1 VRWGSSCGPRTLF
14 VSDLDFTLLR
24 SDATLSA
31 RTTDVVNQL
40 VAAGHRFTVATA
52 RSFTSTARVTA
63 GLRLS
68 LPLITYGG
76 AVLAD
81 PHDGTALAV
90 RAFHPDSIAA
100 IVSLTAAHASL
111 EPLLF
116 ALLDGHDRVCWRA
129 PHANGYI
136 QSFAADRPDD
146 PRLLPLPDWSALDD
160 AAVFYVT
167 LIGAEQEVLE
177 LHRQLA
183 PWLPDCFIT
192 VGPDGYRPTQWWSK
206 SPPGRR
212 PKRPLPV
219 ACSGSWVPTRSSPL
233 VTTSTTF
240 RCSRSPTMAAPSP
253 TPCRSWSPSPAKSS
267 PATTTT
273 ASPGGSIATF
283 WPSRLCRRANGQ
295 R

>member
-68 LPLITYGG
+68 LPFITYGG

-81 PHDGTALAV
+81 PHDGTAFAV
-90 RAFHPDSIAA
+90 RAVHPDSIAA

-192 VGPDGYRPTQWWSK
+192 VGPDGYRPTQWWLEVTSRQATK
-206 SPPGRR
+206 AATARR
-212 PKRPLPV
+212 LQRQLGADAVVAFGDNLNDVPLFEIADHGCAV
-219 ACSGSWVPTRSSPL
+219 ANAVPEL
-233 VTTSTTF
+233 VAVASEVI
-240 RCSRSPTMAAPSP
+240 PSNDDDGVARWLDRHVLAQSAVP
-253 TPCRSWSPSPAKSS
+253 
-267 PATTTT
+267 
-273 ASPGGSIATF
+273 
-283 WPSRLCRRANGQ
+283 
-295 R
+295 